1 MIDDYS
7 NFCEMFFA
15 AHYLP
20 IALYKGHQYVC
31 SAGFYDNTDPYPF
44 VTPKLC
50 DASSPSVYVSSDTG
64 YYGYVVCKDKQH
76 FFILGPAY
84 STPPD
89 RSFIR
94 SYMTKNGLP
103 IARYD
108 EIASFLTAIPLYTY
122 NQFLELLL
130 FLHFILNGEKLDLN
144 EAFRLT
150 DTKYQLE
157 IGKQQA
163 ERAYT
168 AREEQAQHGTYLFEQ
183 QMLSLVRQGDV
194 TADGGFLQE
203 HDNFISQR
211 GKHIFQRLGKNDMP
225 HGCRIAKAQASAG
238 FKLPDING
246 HNAGTHDFR
255 HICAGVDAE
264 TGNRR
269 INFHIAGG
277 KNQICNNKNL
287 KVNRRCANY
296 RNIQATQ
303 LVQNQ
308 NHRIFVPLCDIFYH
322 CNQHAQQDAQ
332 QHRKQGNNQCISD
345 TFQISGISSFC
356 KEGVIIPLRQIDD
369 IIQNKLPLFDVICL
383 A

>member
-168 AREEQAQHGTYLFEQ
+168 AREEQAQHGTYLFPW
-183 QMLSLVRQGDV
+183 SVR
-194 TADGGFLQE
+194 A
-203 HDNFISQR
+203 
-211 GKHIFQRLGKNDMP
+211 M
-225 HGCRIAKAQASAG
+225 
-238 FKLPDING
+238 
-246 HNAGTHDFR
+246 
-255 HICAGVDAE
+255 
-264 TGNRR
+264 
-269 INFHIAGG
+269 
-277 KNQICNNKNL
+277 
-287 KVNRRCANY
+287 
-296 RNIQATQ
+296 
-303 LVQNQ
+303 
-308 NHRIFVPLCDIFYH
+308 
-322 CNQHAQQDAQ
+322 
-332 QHRKQGNNQCISD
+332 
-345 TFQISGISSFC
+345 
-356 KEGVIIPLRQIDD
+356 
-369 IIQNKLPLFDVICL
+369 
-383 A
+383 